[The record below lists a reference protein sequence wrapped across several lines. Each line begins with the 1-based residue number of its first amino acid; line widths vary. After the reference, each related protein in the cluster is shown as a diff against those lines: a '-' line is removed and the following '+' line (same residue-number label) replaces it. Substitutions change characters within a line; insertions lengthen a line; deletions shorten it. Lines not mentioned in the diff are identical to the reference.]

1 MTFEKV
7 AIFSRLPSNA
17 VVEMLSVKDSDRIF
31 IENKGDVNVVSKNPA
46 GLICRSQVAGYRS
59 VFHQYRKYPKCS

>member
-31 IENKGDVNVVSKNPA
+31 IENKGDVNVVSN
-46 GLICRSQVAGYRS
+46 LQVAGRGLQVS
-59 VFHQYRKYPKCS
+59 VSPIQKVS